1 MRLLILGAS
10 GDQGAAQVQAA
21 LAAGH
26 SVKAACRRPPLL
38 EHATSMEALEWV
50 SVDYRQPTTLAPA
63 MQGVN
68 VVLANFPSSSFN
80 DGPTLVRAAMATG
93 VAAHAAGVALIVFNT
108 SLPVMETPRGF
119 AAHDVRLQ
127 MREALEQS
135 GVPVISLQPV
145 VFMDNLLRGWAFP
158 HIADRNRFVYPHEA
172 NLEVC
177 WICQDDLAA
186 LMLAAAARPDLAG
199 RHIAVGGPA
208 PIRGTDVAAAL
219 TQASGREIRFESQSV
234 EAFCVAME
242 ALMQSRAPEERSR
255 MIRELGNIYRW
266 YNTSAERPF
275 FVDMSPVLRE
285 LPVRLTSF
293 AEWSARQH
301 WRRE

>member
-26 SVKAACRRPPLL
+26 SVKAACRRPPVA
-38 EHATSMEALEWV
+38 EDTPSMAAPEWV
-50 SVDYRQPTTLAPA
+50 PLDYSQPATLAPA
-63 MQGVN
+63 MQGME

-80 DGPTLVRAAMATG
+80 DGPTLVRAAVATG
-93 VAAHAAGVALIVFNT
+93 AAAREAGVALIVFNT
-108 SLPVMETPRGF
+108 SLPVMETSRGF

-127 MREALEQS
+127 MREALEAS

-158 HIADRNRFVYPHEA
+158 HIADRDRFVYPHGP

-208 PIRGTDVAAAL
+208 PIRGADVAAAL
-219 TQASGREIRFESQSV
+219 AQASGREIHFESQSV
-234 EAFCVAME
+234 EAFCAAME

-275 FVDMSPVLRE
+275 FVDMAPVLRE

-293 AEWSARQH
+293 VEWSARQR